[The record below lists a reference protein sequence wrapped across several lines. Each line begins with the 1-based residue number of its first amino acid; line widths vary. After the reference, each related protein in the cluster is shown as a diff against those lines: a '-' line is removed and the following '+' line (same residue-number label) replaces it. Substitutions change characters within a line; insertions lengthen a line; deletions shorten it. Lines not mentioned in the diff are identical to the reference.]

1 MEIQVKLGEPLWRAV
16 GKRRVSLCFEREA
29 EARVT
34 VGDVLARLAAGYPG
48 FPAAFAG
55 QGLVQAYPYRVFV
68 DAVLVQP
75 AAAGPAGPAPD
86 AYPTPLHDGQTVFIL
101 LPAAGG

>member
-1 MEIQVKLGEPLWRAV
+1 MEIEVKFGEPLWRAV
-16 GKRRVSLCFEREA
+16 GKRRLRLCFEGED
-29 EARVT
+29 RVT
-34 VGDVLARLAAGYPG
+34 VGRVLARVAGDYPG

-68 DAVLVQP
+68 DAVLIQP
-75 AAAGPAGPAPD
+75 AAAGPADADQPE
-86 AYPTPLHDGQTVFIL
+86 AYPTTLRDGQTVFVL